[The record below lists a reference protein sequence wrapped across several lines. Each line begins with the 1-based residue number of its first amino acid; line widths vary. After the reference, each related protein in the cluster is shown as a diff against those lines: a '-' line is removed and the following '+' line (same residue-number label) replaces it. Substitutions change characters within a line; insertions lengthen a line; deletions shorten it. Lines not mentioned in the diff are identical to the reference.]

1 MEAMKTDDLIAALAR
16 DAGGTGPDV
25 HRRLLVAFSVAA
37 IAAGALMAPT
47 LGIRS
52 DVATA
57 GAGMLFPLKMLAVA
71 TLAVGAMALVRAAAR
86 PEAELP
92 RIVFLVPGLVLLV
105 ALGHEVATQLPAH
118 LATRMVGRNWGTC
131 LVAIPVLGLIPLAA
145 ILAAM
150 RAAAPADATRA
161 GALAGLAAGA
171 IAATAY
177 GLHCTDDSPLFVI
190 VWYGIAIAILTSL
203 GAVAGRKLLA
213 W

>member
-1 MEAMKTDDLIAALAR
+1 MEAMKTDDLIATLSR
-16 DAGGTGPDV
+16 DAGTTGPDV
-25 HRRLLVAFSVAA
+25 HRRLLFAFSVAA

-52 DVATA
+52 DLATA
-57 GAGMLFPLKMLAVA
+57 SAGMLFPLKILAVA

-92 RIVFLVPGLVLLV
+92 RSVVLVPALVLLV

-118 LATRMVGRNWGTC
+118 LGTRMVGRNWAVC

-145 ILAAM
+145 ILLAM
-150 RAAAPADATRA
+150 RSAAPANATRA

-177 GLHCTDDSPLFVI
+177 GLHCTDDSPLFVL
-190 VWYGIAIAILTSL
+190 VWYGTAIAILAAL
-203 GAVAGRKLLA
+203 GAAAGRKLLA